1 MKYLKT
7 SDELHESLFFN
18 KYSKLQNKITK
29 QLGIDLYYLKTFGM
43 TITAT
48 FPLFINLINNGNIKL
63 QDKDVI
69 LLIIGALSILFKEN
83 RSNIDKLVSLINEKG
98 LSDILTKFIETINNI
113 NKLFI
118 IVAEK
123 SDKVIENLFDMFSL
137 ETLLVPFLK
146 GINKIVD
153 MYKIDIES
161 FNNQNFEIN
170 YPNGLKI
177 SKDNLINMILKQ
189 IEESIKPK
197 TTSIFDNEVVQRK
210 LF

>member
-18 KYSKLQNKITK
+18 KYSKLQNKLTK
-29 QLGIDLYYLKTFGM
+29 QLGIDLYYLKSFGT

-48 FPLFINLINNGNIKL
+48 FPLFINLVNNGNMVIR
-63 QDKDVI
+63 DKDVI
-69 LLIIGALSILFKEN
+69 LLVMGALSILFKEN
-83 RSNIDKLVSLINEKG
+83 KSNIDKIVSLINEMG
-98 LSDILTKFIETINNI
+98 LSEVLTKFIETINNI

-118 IVAEK
+118 IIAEK

-137 ETLLVPFLK
+137 ETLLIPFLK

-153 MYKIDIES
+153 MYKIDLES
-161 FNNQNFEIN
+161 FNSDFVMN
-170 YPNGLKI
+170 YPNGLQITKN
-177 SKDNLINMILKQ
+177 NLIDMILKQ

>member
-1 MKYLKT
+1 
-7 SDELHESLFFN
+7 
-18 KYSKLQNKITK
+18 
-29 QLGIDLYYLKTFGM
+29 
-43 TITAT
+43 
-48 FPLFINLINNGNIKL
+48 
-63 QDKDVI
+63 
-69 LLIIGALSILFKEN
+69 
-83 RSNIDKLVSLINEKG
+83 
-98 LSDILTKFIETINNI
+98 
-113 NKLFI
+113 
-118 IVAEK
+118 
-123 SDKVIENLFDMFSL
+123 
-137 ETLLVPFLK
+137 
-146 GINKIVD
+146 